1 MKIIFEKE
9 ELLSCLTPA
18 MSAVSEKN
26 TNAAIAGILFDAVAG
41 GECIISSYDLE
52 KGFRVKVGANVIEG
66 GSYIIP
72 ASKLF
77 RIVKSMPES
86 SVTIDVNEKN
96 LVKIVSGKSEFKLS
110 AINGSDF
117 PTMPELNINRGFG
130 ISGDIFRR
138 TISAVQHA
146 IAQNEQ
152 QRPVMQGAFFNL
164 TDSQMLV
171 VSTDGNRFALRR
183 RDCELVDNSL
193 EEGFKF
199 IIPGKTLNE
208 LLRIIPDSEDI
219 VRINFGRKHVIFV
232 IGEMIFFSR
241 LIEGDYIDYQRI
253 IPKTEK
259 IVVRVNRDILL
270 DCLERVSLVS
280 EDKGAGQVR
289 SYVKCEF
296 EGDNLKVSSSSSTY
310 SVSDEMEISK
320 TGDDIKIGFTCR
332 YLIDALR
339 SIEDDEILLKMTSSL
354 MLMAICRCPETEG
367 PQDEYLYMIG
377 PVKMKE

>member
-9 ELLSCLTPA
+9 ELLSALTPA

-26 TNAAIAGILFDAVAG
+26 TIVATAGILFDANEN
-41 GECIISSYDLE
+41 GECILSSYDLE
-52 KGFRVKVGANVIEG
+52 KGFRIKISGKVIEG

-77 RIVKSMPES
+77 RIVKIMPED
-86 SVTIDVNEKN
+86 TINIEVNEKN
-96 LVKIVSGKSEFKLS
+96 LVKVVSGKSEFKLS
-110 AINGSDF
+110 AINGNEF
-117 PTMPELNINRGFG
+117 PNLPELKINHGFG
-130 ISGDIFRR
+130 ISGEILRES
-138 TISAVQHA
+138 ISAVQHA

-152 QRPVMQGAFFNL
+152 QRPVMQGAYFNL
-164 TDSQMLV
+164 TSDRILV

-183 RDCELVDNSL
+183 NNCNLVDNSL
-193 EEGFKF
+193 EEGFSF
-199 IIPGKTLNE
+199 IIPGRTLNE
-208 LLRIIPDSEDI
+208 LMKIIPDNEDI
-219 VRINFGRKHVIFV
+219 VSINFGRKHVIFV
-232 IGEMIFFSR
+232 VGEMIFFSR
-241 LIEGDYIDYQRI
+241 LIEGDYVDFNRI

-259 IVVRVNRDILL
+259 IVVRVNRDMFL

-280 EDKGAGQVR
+280 EDKGVGQVR

-296 EGDNLKVSSSSSTY
+296 EDNILKVSSNSSTY
-310 SVSDEMEISK
+310 SVTDEIEIRK

-339 SIEDDEILLKMTSSL
+339 AIEDDEIMLKLTSPL

-367 PQDEYLYMIG
+367 PEDEYLYMIG